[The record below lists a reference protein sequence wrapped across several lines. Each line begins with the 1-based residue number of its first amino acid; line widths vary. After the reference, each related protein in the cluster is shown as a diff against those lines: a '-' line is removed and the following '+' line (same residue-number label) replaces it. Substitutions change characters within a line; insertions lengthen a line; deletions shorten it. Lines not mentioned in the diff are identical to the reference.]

1 MVKLTPARVEALR
14 WFEAHGKACMFGPG
28 EPSLRV
34 VRGLVVDG
42 LLEEAGRER
51 GKVFGFTYYQIS
63 DTGRA
68 ALAS

>member
-1 MVKLTPARVEALR
+1 
-14 WFEAHGKACMFGPG
+14 MFGPG